1 MSDTNTNN
9 KLTIF
14 LDYVGRTIVGEL
26 ASEDEN
32 KINVKNPVVL
42 STVPT
47 PDNRMSIQL
56 FPLFFREFLA
66 DKEGDVVFSF
76 NKNTITSSDIETL
89 DFRLQAQYSQIFN
102 KSNIYV
108 PSNQGIATPE
118 NKGPDVIKL
127 FDDV

>member
-1 MSDTNTNN
+1 MSDTNK
-9 KLTIF
+9 KLTVF
-14 LDYVGRTIVGEL
+14 LDYVGRTILGEL
-26 ASEDEN
+26 SSEDEI

-66 DKEGDVVFSF
+66 EKEADVVISY
-76 NKNTITSSDIETL
+76 NKNTITTTDIEAL
-89 DFRLQAQYSQIFN
+89 DFRLQAQYAQIFN
-102 KSNIYV
+102 KNNIYV
-108 PSNQGIATPE
+108 PSGQGISTPE

-127 FDDV
+127 FDE

>member
-1 MSDTNTNN
+1 MSDTNK
-9 KLTIF
+9 KLTVF
-14 LDYVGRTIVGEL
+14 LDYVGRAILGEFS
-26 ASEDEN
+26 SENETTL
-32 KINVKNPVVL
+32 KIKNPVVL

-66 DKEGDVVFSF
+66 EKEADVVISY
-76 NKNTITSSDIETL
+76 NKSTITTTDIEAL

-102 KSNIYV
+102 KSNIYTA
-108 PSNQGIATPE
+108 SNQGVSTTE

-127 FDDV
+127 FDE